1 MPSVCSRCIKDR
13 SLAKYIEENAY
24 AYECFYCGKEWKT
37 PRILDLDKLL
47 RHMRERIEVE
57 YEDAANSV
65 GYESRE
71 GGYLLATMGGYD
83 LLFASV

>member
-1 MPSVCSRCIKDR
+1 MPSVCSRCIEER
-13 SLAKYIEENAY
+13 SLAKYIEEN

-37 PRILDLDKLL
+37 HRTLDLDKLL
-47 RHMRERIEVE
+47 RHMCERIEVE

-71 GGYLLATMGGYD
+71 GGYLLATMDGYD